1 MTAFQSVFAERL
13 SGYVVLRRQLGLRFV
28 NQEVMLRAFDRY
40 VHARDYR
47 GVLSEELAR
56 TFATAVADTSAT
68 VPGRR

>member
-1 MTAFQSVFAERL
+1 
-13 SGYVVLRRQLGLRFV
+13 
-28 NQEVMLRAFDRY
+28 MLRAFDRY